1 MKLVRVKNWIT
12 NICSGHKTYIPFPF
26 LQINDT
32 HIVTSNP
39 FLNAIVFWRL
49 NRTERYNIKGVYDKC
64 NYNCVMYV
72 KNVKPIF
79 PYMQKMNTCH
89 VQTQNTYLQLYIPL
103 FLYIYHASSKKIKFN
118 IVKNIENRQHR
129 ENIQHV
135 NILKCFLSRS
145 ITWTLLLIPEARWLP

>member
-1 MKLVRVKNWIT
+1 MCTEVVSLIQQNEVSEGQKLNYQHLFWTQNLHSVPISPNQWHTYSYVK
-12 NICSGHKTYIPFPF
+12 S
-26 LQINDT
+26 L
-32 HIVTSNP
+32 
-39 FLNAIVFWRL
+39 LNAIVFWRR

-103 FLYIYHASSKKIKFN
+103 ILYIYHASSKKIKFN
-118 IVKNIENRQHR
+118 IVKNIETD
-129 ENIQHV
+129 NIEKTY
-135 NILKCFLSRS
+135 NM
-145 ITWTLLLIPEARWLP
+145 

>member
-12 NICSGHKTYIPFPF
+12 NICSGHKSYIPFPF

-39 FLNAIVFWRL
+39 FWMHCKL
-49 NRTERYNIKGVYDKC
+49 NRTQERYNIKGVYDKC

-89 VQTQNTYLQLYIPL
+89 VQTQNIYLQLSIPL

-118 IVKNIENRQHR
+118 IVKKIENIEKTYN
-129 ENIQHV
+129 
-135 NILKCFLSRS
+135 KCKYS
-145 ITWTLLLIPEARWLP
+145 